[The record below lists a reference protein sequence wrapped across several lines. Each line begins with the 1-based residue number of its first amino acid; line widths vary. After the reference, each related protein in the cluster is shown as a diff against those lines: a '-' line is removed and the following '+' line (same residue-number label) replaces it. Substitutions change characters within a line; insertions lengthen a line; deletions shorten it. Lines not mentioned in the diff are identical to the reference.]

1 MLRNAATRQSSGR
14 RKLEPPWPPFIVA
27 NFHQM
32 KSALLAERLGELP
45 EWPFPCLATIDV
57 LHRCKRIVIRTEPNV
72 EPVFLNALIRSF
84 VASAGAFS
92 SKPPTLLIYG
102 DVVLRSAISARLL
115 GKLVCRRQ
123 CGHSTAENGDFFRT
137 LARS

>member
-1 MLRNAATRQSSGR
+1 
-14 RKLEPPWPPFIVA
+14 
-27 NFHQM
+27 
-32 KSALLAERLGELP
+32 
-45 EWPFPCLATIDV
+45 
-57 LHRCKRIVIRTEPNV
+57 

-137 LARS
+137 LARSVHRGSMFHVTPNRFANGPSPTLPNVGVCAQRQRVS